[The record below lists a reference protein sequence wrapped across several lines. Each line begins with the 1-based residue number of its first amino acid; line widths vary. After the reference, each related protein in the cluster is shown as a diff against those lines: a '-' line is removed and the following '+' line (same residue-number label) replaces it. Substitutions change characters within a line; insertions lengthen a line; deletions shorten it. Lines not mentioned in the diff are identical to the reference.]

1 MFAYDLVEDSARGVA
16 GRVPQG
22 CDGCMTLVA
31 GGALACHEMKAW
43 QWPAATAS
51 LRVDGRRPVGRAN

>member
-1 MFAYDLVEDSARGVA
+1 
-16 GRVPQG
+16 
-22 CDGCMTLVA
+22 MTLVA